1 VNSTAS
7 CAGLRFRDV
16 TCGPHRFR
24 AHTSVT
30 ISHVPYVTKSA
41 SRCASRP
48 ERSTIIC
55 AACECAAGA
64 GMLPSLAR
72 AGRAPLRRIVSTTSS
87 PRVLSPR
94 APYAISSGGGSNLPP
109 LLLPLYAC
117 SSPSRDGA
125 CGPAPGARRGM
136 SFCARAVDVGDE
148 TPSSSAAAGSDLSA
162 PYLSVRIRCRKEDAV
177 STSRSLRTS
186 WTLRFLHMPRI
197 ASVSHAKV
205 FCMTLRTRKCSPMRS
220 CASVLVL

>member
-1 VNSTAS
+1 MVIIFAI
-7 CAGLRFRDV
+7 G
-16 TCGPHRFR
+16 
-24 AHTSVT
+24 TSLLSLLSSPS
-30 ISHVPYVTKSA
+30 ILN
-41 SRCASRP
+41 CELQ
-48 ERSTIIC
+48 ERSTIC

-72 AGRAPLRRIVSTTSS
+72 AGRAPLRRLTSTTSS

-94 APYAISSGGGSNLPP
+94 APYAISSGGGGNLPP

-125 CGPAPGARRGM
+125 CVPASGAQRGM
-136 SFCARAVDVGDE
+136 SFCARAVDIGDE
-148 TPSSSAAAGSDLSA
+148 MPSSSAAAGSDLSA

-220 CASVLVL
+220 CASVLAL